1 MTIQLVPLR
10 FPIGW
15 TIEWNVFTDVS
26 PDEFINE
33 EHEHRWE
40 YNEDMFQLVNY
51 RQKKILDLGWY
62 PEFQPNGQYRLVLI
76 QQYDDNEDD
85 QTNSWDNPIIKF
97 ETRSISDVIVKIE
110 ELLDQVSKGTI

>member
-1 MTIQLVPLR
+1 MTIPLVALR

-15 TIEWNVFTDVS
+15 TIEWNIFTQVS
-26 PDEFINE
+26 PQDFVDE

-40 YNEDMFQLVNY
+40 YNEDLFQFVNY

-76 QQYDDNEDD
+76 QENDNEDD
-85 QTNSWDNPIIKF
+85 ETNSWSDPIIKY
-97 ETRSISDVIVKIE
+97 ETRSISDVINKIE
-110 ELLDQVSKGTI
+110 ELLIQVSEGTI